1 MGQNNGNIQYNG
13 SAADNVYFMIAQVCD
28 HIWVCLELKQLDC
41 YVNWKKIKCHLLV
54 LHCI

>member
-1 MGQNNGNIQYNG
+1 MRHPWAFISWALIMGQNNGNIQYNG

-41 YVNWKKIKCHLLV
+41 YVN
-54 LHCI
+54 